1 MKLFFIGG
9 GNSTEIILEKLGS
22 LVSKAYIF
30 DTNNERML
38 ELSNKFNNIESSDI
52 NKLKNLDVNYVVECA
67 SVEAVKSYAFD
78 VLNLKKDFIILSTGA
93 FADDEFRN
101 KIMEKLENS
110 ENNIYIPSGAVGAV
124 DIINATGEM
133 INKITLTTRKPPKSL
148 GVETDTEQ
156 IIFEGTSKEAIKKFP
171 KNINVAVT
179 LSVASGDFDKVFVRI
194 IADPK
199 VNRNIHTVEID
210 SEAGNYKLILENYPS
225 KNPKTSYLAPLSVA
239 GLLKKLTK
247 KLKVGV

>member
-1 MKLFFIGG
+1 MNLFFIGG
-9 GNSTEIILEKLGS
+9 GNSTEIILEKLGT
-22 LVSKAYIF
+22 LVSNAYVF
-30 DTNNERML
+30 DSNNERVL
-38 ELSNKFNNIESSDI
+38 ELSNKFNNIKASNISE
-52 NKLKNLDVNYVVECA
+52 LKEVDVDYVVECA
-67 SVEAVKSYAFD
+67 SVEAVKTYAFD
-78 VLNLKKDFIILSTGA
+78 VLNSNKDFIILSTGA
-93 FADDEFRN
+93 FADDEFRS
-101 KIMEKLENS
+101 KLMKSLENS
-110 ENNIYIPSGAVGAV
+110 KNNVYIPSGAVGAI
-124 DIINATGEM
+124 DIINATDEM

-148 GVETDTEQ
+148 GVETTTEQ
-156 IIFEGTSKEAIKKFP
+156 IIFEGTSKEAIKRFP

-179 LSVASGDFDKVFVRI
+179 LSVSCGSFEKVFVRI

-239 GLLKKLTK
+239 GLLKKLNK